1 MIPGKTKANG
11 CSILVRFEQTLHL
24 IWVLL
29 WLYFEKKV
37 NVQCGIGNISML
49 ISSQI
54 HNAANRVIA
63 KNIWQR
69 YFKKFEVL
77 FSIKQQGAIRTDWEI
92 YFLPPCLTI
101 FYNCIMVTI
110 FQLPASLSIFSTIIP
125 FLAQYR
131 KQMKSN
137 SLFTY
142 AN

>member
-1 MIPGKTKANG
+1 MIPGKTKANC

-49 ISSQI
+49 IFSQI

-77 FSIKQQGAIRTDWEI
+77 FSRKQQSAIRTDWEI
-92 YFLPPCLTI
+92 YFLPPYLTI

-110 FQLPASLSIFSTIIP
+110 FQLPVSLSIFSTIIP